1 MQAILREFKIV
12 TDLNKCKCII
22 APIVRYINF
31 KVMDGAKSVFLDEF
45 KDKLDSEENIIKLNK
60 CLAQHGFKGVVKQ
73 VDNFILYG
81 E

>member
-1 MQAILREFKIV
+1 M

-31 KVMDGAKSVFLDEF
+31 KVKDGAKSVFLDEF

-60 CLAQHGFKGVVKQ
+60 CLAQHGFKGEVKQ
-73 VDNFILYG
+73 VDNFIIYG

>member
-1 MQAILREFKIV
+1 M

-22 APIVRYINF
+22 APIVRLINF

-45 KDKLDSEENIIKLNK
+45 KDKLNSQDSIIKLNK
-60 CLAQHGFKGVVKQ
+60 CLTKHDLKGEVKQ
-73 VDNFILYG
+73 VDDFIIYG

>member
-1 MQAILREFKIV
+1 M

-45 KDKLDSEENIIKLNK
+45 KDKLSSDCSIVKINQ
-60 CLAQHGFKGVVKQ
+60 CLSKHGFKGVVKQ
-73 VDNFILYG
+73 VDDFILYG

>member
-1 MQAILREFKIV
+1 M

-22 APIVRYINF
+22 APIVRLIDF

-45 KDKLDSEENIIKLNK
+45 KDKLDSEESIIKLNK
-60 CLAQHGFKGVVKQ
+60 CLAQHGCKGEVKQ
-73 VDNFILYG
+73 VDDFIIYG

>member
-1 MQAILREFKIV
+1 MQAILREYEIV
-12 TDLNKCKCII
+12 TDLNKCKCPI

-31 KVMDGAKSVFLDEF
+31 KVVDGAKAVFLDDF
-45 KDKLDSEENIIKLNK
+45 KDKLSSDCQIEKLND
-60 CLAQHGFKGVVKQ
+60 CLSRHGFKGTVKQ

>member
-1 MQAILREFKIV
+1 MQATLREFKIV
-12 TDLNKCKCII
+12 TDLNKCKCPI

-31 KVMDGAKSVFLDEF
+31 KVIDGAKSVFLDDF
-45 KDKLDSEENIIKLNK
+45 SDKLNTDESLIKLNN
-60 CLAQHGFKGVVKQ
+60 CLKKHGFKGEVKQ

>member
-1 MQAILREFKIV
+1 MQAILKEFKIV

-31 KVMDGAKSVFLDEF
+31 KVVDGAKSVFLDEF
-45 KDKLDSEENIIKLNK
+45 KDKLNSEENIIKLNN
-60 CLAQHGFKGVVKQ
+60 CLTKHGFKGEVKQ
-73 VDNFILYG
+73 VDNFIIYG

>member
-1 MQAILREFKIV
+1 M

-31 KVMDGAKSVFLDEF
+31 KVIDGAKAVFLDEF
-45 KDKLDSEENIIKLNK
+45 KDKLDSEESKIKLNK
-60 CLAQHGFKGVVKQ
+60 CLSQHGFKGVVKQ

>member
-1 MQAILREFKIV
+1 MQAILKEFKIV
-12 TDLNKCKCII
+12 TDLNKCNCII
-22 APIVRYINF
+22 SPIVRYINF
-31 KVMDGAKSVFLDEF
+31 KVIDGAKAVFLDEF

-60 CLAQHGFKGVVKQ
+60 CLSQHGFKGVVKQ

>member
-1 MQAILREFKIV
+1 MQVILKEFKIV

-22 APIVRYINF
+22 APIVRLINF

-45 KDKLDSEENIIKLNK
+45 KDKLDSEESIIKLNK
-60 CLAQHGFKGVVKQ
+60 CLAQHGLKGEVKQ
-73 VDNFILYG
+73 VDDFIIYG